1 MDAVPSTRMPSGCP
15 AISEGPRN
23 FLDSLPSPIAP
34 APPGSLG
41 YVITKEHVEE
51 MRRMERLCEA
61 KEEQLHREYKPIFLP
76 VDAYLSKEINCEL
89 INVDIRSYP
98 WKNTPF
104 GDVYYSPRYSDDR
117 YVYRHVLL
125 TNGVRKEAER
135 VAATVPGGLLTEEV
149 FVHYLGIVLSSGWS
163 HFMLFNKQFKEL
175 ILRRPKEAEAPT
187 TGEEATRIRDGAPG
201 PNDEIDSDSG
211 DDEGQRAAIAALRR
225 TGSAATLEMHHTGS
239 AEKENVAE
247 ITHAGAANIPTKD
260 DASKAANGAASA
272 VDLEKEN
279 PSRAGGLKAAAP
291 ARPPSDTAQV
301 SDSVRLQV
309 RRRTA
314 LGHRAALHSAT
325 APLQLPKG
333 GRGDGVQDAAKAAA
347 KPRGGRTGVRRKDPT
362 LQPRGGAEAAQKTA
376 FGDLNAEEDNSENA
390 STGSLVALSN
400 GAAARKAAVM
410 SAGEISRPL
419 PKSGIRRGLA
429 AEAAKADADAVRT
442 SGRLEEKAANAR
454 SLAAKRRLEG
464 GTAAPELPRGR
475 KRDSKVPNN
484 VKSGP
489 EGALQYVHW
498 AGRGRSGR
506 TAPPIAEIQKR
517 MPIGLNAYMCNLCS
531 VASRVHRALP
541 IAVRLRFVPP
551 PAALYSSFLHAPALG
566 CRKKPN
572 KYQGRRIVEILGHNS
587 GKQFQNAKQQEGFQQ
602 TRSLYIGID
611 ALLYLEYVRV
621 PFSFRSLYAEG

>member
-135 VAATVPGGLLTEEV
+135 VAATVPGGGEGPLPFDIAVEECVWGLLTEEV

-225 TGSAATLEMHHTGS
+225 TGRLLQGRPVQQGPLEAEIKLEEQIQQQPDPPSAASGHGCCGEAPPRNANGPSPAVPPKRRPPQAPPSAATLEMHHTGS

-247 ITHAGAANIPTKD
+247 ITHAGAANIPTKE

-291 ARPPSDTAQV
+291 ARLPSDTAQV

-454 SLAAKRRLEG
+454 GLAAKRRLEG

-475 KRDSKVPNN
+475 KR
-484 VKSGP
+484 
-489 EGALQYVHW
+489 
-498 AGRGRSGR
+498 RG
-506 TAPPIAEIQKR
+506 
-517 MPIGLNAYMCNLCS
+517 
-531 VASRVHRALP
+531 
-541 IAVRLRFVPP
+541 
-551 PAALYSSFLHAPALG
+551 
-566 CRKKPN
+566 
-572 KYQGRRIVEILGHNS
+572 
-587 GKQFQNAKQQEGFQQ
+587 
-602 TRSLYIGID
+602 
-611 ALLYLEYVRV
+611 
-621 PFSFRSLYAEG
+621 